1 MHDRKWMAAA
11 TLLGLFA
18 LSSPARA
25 DETKIKFEDLP
36 KAILKTVKAKFPEA
50 KIRGA
55 SKEVE
60 GGETR
65 YEVEMTVDGKNVDAL
80 FEPDG
85 EIEAVEKEID
95 ADDLPR
101 AVLKAAKAK
110 FPKGKIEKAEEITLE
125 DDRVVYELIIAAEG
139 KENVEVLLSP
149 SGKIIEKDEAKED
162 EKGEKKAKKNEKE
175 DDDDEKKGKKSEKE
189 DDDEKGKKNPKK
201 D

>member
-1 MHDRKWMAAA
+1 
-11 TLLGLFA
+11 
-18 LSSPARA
+18 
-25 DETKIKFEDLP
+25 
-36 KAILKTVKAKFPEA
+36 
-50 KIRGA
+50 
-55 SKEVE
+55 
-60 GGETR
+60 
-65 YEVEMTVDGKNVDAL
+65 MTVDGKNVDAL

-162 EKGEKKAKKNEKE
+162 EKGEKKAKKSDKDDDEKGEKKAKKNEKE